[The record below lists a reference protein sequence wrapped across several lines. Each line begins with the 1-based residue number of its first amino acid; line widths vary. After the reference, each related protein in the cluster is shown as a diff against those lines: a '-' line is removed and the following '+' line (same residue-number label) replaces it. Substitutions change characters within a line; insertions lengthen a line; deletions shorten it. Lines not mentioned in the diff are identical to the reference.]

1 MTGWGLVDDLVFE
14 DPGEVVRDEDGV
26 KSRAE
31 SGVDVRAGAVADHP
45 CIAGLASV
53 VGREGAIRFVM
64 LFGEDLDGRKMTGE
78 AGAVEFAGLLVGI
91 SLGDHDEAMARGQ
104 VGEGGF
110 DVGEEFDLLV
120 GDGLREGFDATVLL
134 VGERGVGELLK
145 TGNQRTAEAGE
156 AVAVGLDSR
165 VLDAVEMVAD
175 LFGGVDAVIEV
186 RDEAGDG
193 ALEVDVIFPERVVG
207 VDQ

>member
-1 MTGWGLVDDLVFE
+1 
-14 DPGEVVRDEDGV
+14 
-26 KSRAE
+26 
-31 SGVDVRAGAVADHP
+31 
-45 CIAGLASV
+45 
-53 VGREGAIRFVM
+53 M
-64 LFGEDLDGRKMTGE
+64 LFGEDFDGREVSGE
-78 AGAVEFAGLLVGI
+78 AGAVELAGLLVGI

-110 DVGEEFDLLV
+110 DLWEELDLLV

-134 VGERGVGELLK
+134 VGEWGVGELLK
-145 TGNQRTAEAGE
+145 TGNQRTAEAVE
-156 AVAVGLDSR
+156 AVAVSLDGC
-165 VLDAVEMVAD
+165 VLDAIEMVAD

-193 ALEVDVIFPERVVG
+193 ALEVDVVLPERVVG